1 MEHLKKYLEKQEVTY
16 NAVRC
21 CIEVNGSPII
31 GRDVLRFQN
40 ELASQDNR
48 KYSKSKMLQA
58 ICEVAKNHLTIKT
71 NIS

>member
-1 MEHLKKYLEKQEVTY
+1 MEHLKKYLEKQGITY
-16 NAVRC
+16 NVVRC

-58 ICEVAKNHLTIKT
+58 ICIVAYNHVT
-71 NIS
+71 NKINIQ